1 MKFIEIFNYFIGLIF
16 VILAAVSYYLIKNE
30 MIDVNIF
37 TLLITLSIAFAIFFF
52 QIGRGLRVES
62 TLDKLSKV
70 PDLENMVKQAKTQE
84 DKIKVL
90 EDEKENLSEYIKIE
104 SRRLFLL
111 KRIDDLDKKLR
122 EQSKV
127 LSPILDEINLLEK
140 ELTQINDSYSTSVS
154 LREIENI
161 RERINRKKSY
171 EIITG
176 IPLLDEIIAY
186 YVRILK
192 LLLK

>member
-1 MKFIEIFNYFIGLIF
+1 MKIIEIFNYFIGLIF
-16 VILAAVSYYLIKNE
+16 VILAAFSYHLVQNE
-30 MIDVNIF
+30 TINLNIF
-37 TLLITLSIAFAIFFF
+37 TILITFSVAFAIFFF
-52 QIGRGLRVES
+52 QIGKGLRVES

-70 PDLENMVKQAKTQE
+70 PDLENMIEQAKTEE

-90 EDEKENLSEYIKIE
+90 ENEKDNLSEYIKIE

-122 EQSKV
+122 EQFKV

-140 ELTQINDSYSTSVS
+140 ELTRINDSYSTSVS

-161 RERINRKKSY
+161 RERIERKRSY
-171 EIITG
+171 EITTG
-176 IPLLDEIIAY
+176 IPLLDEIMKE
-186 YVRILK
+186 YVRMLK
-192 LLLK
+192 IMLK